1 MHLLGNQLLYSL
13 IIDPCL
19 AGEQLIYILRE
30 GMLEVADTLPDSGR
44 GEYFRTSEYFG
55 TSLLA
60 SFRAA
65 EALALHF
72 WRPSWWTVQVI
83 A

>member
-44 GEYFRTSEYFG
+44 GEYFRTSEYFE
-55 TSLLA
+55 TLLLV
-60 SFRAA
+60 SFSAA
-65 EALALHF
+65 EALALHI
-72 WRPSWWTVQVI
+72 WRHRWWIGQVV

>member
-1 MHLLGNQLLYSL
+1 M
-13 IIDPCL
+13 IDPCL
-19 AGEQLIYILRE
+19 AGEQLIYMLRE

-55 TSLLA
+55 TSQLV

-65 EALALHF
+65 ETLALHF
-72 WRPSWWTVQVI
+72 RRHSRWSIQVV